1 MAQSGG
7 TNAATAIALDTVMPP
22 RQLSEDQIIELLNL
36 RPMPVE
42 GGYFVETARSGHLPA
57 ELIADTHAGQRSRF
71 TAIYYLLTPATMS
84 AMHRLPGQETFH
96 HYLGDPVEQ
105 LQLAPDGSGRVVLI
119 GNDLAA
125 GQRPQLV
132 VPGGL
137 WQGSLVLPGECD
149 YALMGTTMSPGFHL
163 EDYEPGDRASLTA
176 AYPAFAAAIAAR
188 TQVPDS
194 VNA

>member
-1 MAQSGG
+1 
-7 TNAATAIALDTVMPP
+7 MPT
-22 RQLSEDQIIELLNL
+22 RQLSADEVIALLDL

-42 GGYFVETARSGHLPA
+42 GGYFTETERSGHLPA
-57 ELIADTHAGQRSRF
+57 ELIADTHAGRRSRF

-96 HYLGDPVEQ
+96 HYMGDPVEQ
-105 LQLAPDGSGRVVLI
+105 LQLAPDGSGRTVLI
-119 GNDLAA
+119 GSDLAA

-137 WQGSLVLPGECD
+137 WQGSLVLSGD
-149 YALMGTTMSPGFHL
+149 AGYALMGTTMSPGFHL
-163 EDYEPGDRASLTA
+163 DDYEHGDRARLTA

-188 TQVPDS
+188 SQAPDD
-194 VNA
+194 VNL